1 MVSYVIVVITVLLT
15 NVVGYLLGY
24 VTASIKTKEDLI
36 GAIVVD
42 RSDPDGPYLFLELK
56 KPIDDLTDGKKA
68 RVLVIDRETLTRK

>member
-15 NVVGYLLGY
+15 NVVGCLLGY